1 MNGDHSEPELEPHA
15 NLALYLETL
24 RARLP
29 EEQFGILADAV
40 REAAALL
47 AGGREGIVDAGE
59 KLHPDLHQEFTTVL
73 TILATG
79 RMDHHKVEVTADD
92 GSRLSAMVDPDAA
105 ADPARLEEIRGFL
118 QRWHLEKRAVE
129 EQLDG
134 IARAS
139 GCGDTDA

>member
-15 NLALYLETL
+15 HLALYLETL

-29 EEQFGILADAV
+29 EEQFGILAGAV

-47 AGGREGIVDAGE
+47 AGGREGIVDASE
-59 KLHPDLHQEFTTVL
+59 ELHPDLHQEFTTVL

-79 RMDHHKVEVTADD
+79 RLDHHRVEVTADD

-105 ADPARLEEIRGFL
+105 EDPARLEEIRGFL
-118 QRWHLEKRAVE
+118 QRWHLKKRAVE

-139 GCGDTDA
+139 DCGGADA

>member
-1 MNGDHSEPELEPHA
+1 MNEDHSEPELEPHA
-15 NLALYLETL
+15 HLALYLETL

-29 EEQFGILADAV
+29 EEQFGALAEAV

-47 AGGREGIVDAGE
+47 AEGREGIVDAGE
-59 KLHPDLHQEFTTVL
+59 ELHPDLHQEFTTVL

-79 RMDHHKVEVTADD
+79 RMDHRRVEMTADD
-92 GSRLSAMVDPDAA
+92 GSQLSAMVDPATAD
-105 ADPARLEEIRGFL
+105 DPARLEEIRGFL

-139 GCGDTDA
+139 GCGGTDA